1 MGIWN
6 EIQEQMIELQKLLEK
21 HKQLNNI
28 FNNQLIDQYDRSTDS
43 K

>member
-28 FNNQLIDQYDRSTDS
+28 FNNQIIDQYDRSTDS